1 MKLYFSENKID
12 IEEHPLRVPKPI
24 TDQNLFSDA
33 ELLCKTMK
41 SKDQAI
47 LDKFYVKESI

>member
-24 TDQNLFSDA
+24 TDQNLFNDA